1 MSEIEKQIQRGK
13 IRRSAIEFLK
23 NPECEEK
30 SLLKHLVEIA
40 KKAIK
45 Y

>member
-1 MSEIEKQIQRGK
+1 MKEIEKQIQRGK

-23 NPECEEK
+23 DPQCEEK
-30 SLLKHLVEIA
+30 VLLKPLIEIA